1 MSEAE
6 LIGIIDHPKFRNT
19 MDREQAQTELKSRS
33 LDPETLRASALAANE
48 SIAYAVI
55 SSEDITSEG
64 VGMHDSQF
72 LSKEDL
78 REIYLDQ
85 LEKFILY
92 KDQFRFD
99 VWAYA
104 IGGI

>member
-6 LIGIIDHPKFRNT
+6 LIRIIDHPKYRNT
-19 MDREQAQTELKSRS
+19 IDREEAGKELKSRS
-33 LDPETLRASALAANE
+33 LDPETLRASALEANEAIAYSVISNE
-48 SIAYAVI
+48 SI
-55 SSEDITSEG
+55 TSEA

-78 REIYLDQ
+78 REIYLEQ

-104 IGGI
+104 IGGV